1 MPASSPGIA
10 ARPAEFSY
18 RNPPTDPEG
27 DLVLTLNITIG
38 KRTLAWLLAGLLA
51 ATTILVANHADAGA
65 APPGEGIA
73 RVYVAVGT
81 GFADALGAGPG
92 AAANGAPIILV
103 PTDPPLNAATTAEL
117 VRLDPKEVVIVG
129 GTAAISLATEAALV
143 ALLPNAAFSRIAGS
157 NRYVTNAE
165 FSESVFPVEGWVS
178 VPASAFTTGN
188 PDLDDVSIGLN
199 YAFSDGGHAL
209 RAPVHLP
216 HGAEILEVLAW
227 FYDESGNNAQACL
240 RRFDNILT
248 QPVACVATTLDPGDV
263 PLSTTVI
270 DQTLDEVDNSQY
282 GYMVEVTGANSS
294 NLKISR
300 VLIRYA
306 LGVTG

>member
-1 MPASSPGIA
+1 M
-10 ARPAEFSY
+10 
-18 RNPPTDPEG
+18 
-27 DLVLTLNITIG
+27 LTLNITIG

-81 GFADALGAGPG
+81 GFADALGVGPG

-178 VPASAFTTGN
+178 VPAGAFTTLN
-188 PDLDDVSIGLN
+188 PDTDDATIGNNLAYN
-199 YAFSDGGHAL
+199 VTSGFL
-209 RAPVHLP
+209 RAPIQLP
-216 HGAEILEVLAW
+216 QGAEILELKIHAYDSDGGGTPLTVFLDRYDQFAGGLALMSLST
-227 FYDESGNNAQACL
+227 SGSSG
-240 RRFDNILT
+240 DIT
-248 QPVACVATTLDPGDV
+248 VATTTMNFAGME
-263 PLSTTVI
+263 I
-270 DQTLDEVDNSQY
+270 VDNELYAYAISVS
-282 GYMVEVTGANSS
+282 GATGTS
-294 NLKISR
+294 L
-300 VLIRYA
+300 LIRNVMVRYR
-306 LGVTG
+306 LGVSG

>member
-1 MPASSPGIA
+1 M
-10 ARPAEFSY
+10 
-18 RNPPTDPEG
+18 
-27 DLVLTLNITIG
+27 LTLNITIG

-81 GFADALGAGPG
+81 GFADALGVGPG

-178 VPASAFTTGN
+178 VPAGAFTTLN
-188 PDLDDVSIGLN
+188 PDTDDATIGNNLAYN
-199 YAFSDGGHAL
+199 VTSGFL
-209 RAPVHLP
+209 RAPIHLP
-216 HGAEILEVLAW
+216 QGAEILELQIHAHDSDGGATPLTVFLDRYDQFAGGLALMSLST
-227 FYDESGNNAQACL
+227 SGSSG
-240 RRFDNILT
+240 DIT
-248 QPVACVATTLDPGDV
+248 VATTTMNFAGME
-263 PLSTTVI
+263 I
-270 DQTLDEVDNSQY
+270 VDNELYAYAISVS
-282 GYMVEVTGANSS
+282 GATGTS
-294 NLKISR
+294 L
-300 VLIRYA
+300 LIRNVMVRYR
-306 LGVTG
+306 LGVSG